1 MIEHRIV
8 FLSPAG
14 TTARSAEMIAQAL
27 NKHQVPVKMVSL
39 NHQRRAL
46 ANGSI
51 FNDWPDECCLWI
63 GTPVYCDHA
72 LPLID
77 DFIDALPKATTAYSV
92 PFATWGGVTSGTTLM
107 EMAQRL
113 SEKNYPVIGA
123 AKILAVHSCM
133 WKCDSPLGASH
144 PNQEDAEQITAL
156 VEETLGRLNQP
167 NVPSLPLER
176 LDYLSETLKQDAAQ
190 KSLAK
195 AKAGSP
201 PPQANPAACIAC
213 GTCVSKCPMD
223 AIVIDP
229 IPQMS
234 DDCIRCL
241 MCVRCCPQHA
251 FPFNQPAY
259 EDKIRGM
266 RACSDEPMTTE
277 IFL

>member
-14 TTARSAEMIAQAL
+14 TTALSADMIADAL
-27 NKHQVPVKMVSL
+27 RRHQVPFKVVSL
-39 NHQRRAL
+39 NHRYQAVK
-46 ANGSI
+46 NGEI
-51 FNDWPDECCLWI
+51 FKDWPKQCCLWI

-72 LPLID
+72 LPIID
-77 DFIDALPKATTAYSV
+77 AFIDALPQGTTGYSI

-107 EMAQRL
+107 ELAQRL
-113 SEKNYPVIGA
+113 EKNHYPAIAA

-133 WKCDSPLGASH
+133 WKCDSPLASGH
-144 PNQEDAEQITAL
+144 PAQQEADLLESL
-156 VEETLGRLNQP
+156 VRQVVSHLTQS
-167 NVPSLPLER
+167 NVAPLPLEQ
-176 LDYLSETLKQDAAQ
+176 LDYLSDTLKQDAAQ

-195 AKAGSP
+195 AKAASP

-229 IPQMS
+229 IPQIS

-241 MCVRCCPQHA
+241 MCVRSCPQHA
-251 FPFNQPAY
+251 FPFNQQAY
-259 EDKIRGM
+259 EEKIRAM
-266 RACSDEPMTTE
+266 RSCSDEAMESE